1 MSFPPSY
8 FTIDN
13 HLFKVTCNRVY
24 KEENK
29 LMAEMQVEEVEY
41 AI

>member
-1 MSFPPSY
+1 VSFPPYY

-24 KEENK
+24 KENEK

-41 AI
+41 HV